1 MPPVTSMALLRA
13 EAPAA
18 DTAMGFLASLQQRI
32 RATGLRG
39 VDVWG
44 PVPATMERRA
54 GRFRAQLLLQSKRRG
69 DLQRLLST
77 LVRQLEQSR
86 EARQVRWSVD
96 VDPVDTY

>member
-18 DTAMGFLASLQQRI
+18 DTAMGFLASVQQRI
-32 RATGLRG
+32 SAIGPSG
-39 VDVWG
+39 IDVWG

-54 GRFRAQLLLQSKRRG
+54 GRFRAQLLLQSKHRG
-69 DLQRLLST
+69 DLQRLLSA
-77 LVRQLEQSR
+77 LVRQLQQAR